1 MNGKKLLVLYGG
13 LAAASALSTLV
24 VDAQLNRPR
33 EVPAFSYDLEH
44 FEHDENGAKKYT
56 HTDHYAVRGDGSSAI
71 VNDSLL
77 ASMGERRVSVRDFTK
92 RQRWVTSLL
101 GRTVTTTPM
110 AQDAVPEV
118 HYEKCDEGEV
128 STIGQYD
135 VRKERRV
142 VRNKETD
149 EVLWIL
155 DRWRAPELGCVEL
168 RIVRYDKEEKLT
180 HDRVATNILL
190 GEPDPTLFQ
199 VPEGYVES
207 SPLQAQ
213 QKLVDLGAP
222 PPLPDNLGIMER
234 AERRY
239 WNAR

>member
-1 MNGKKLLVLYGG
+1 MNGKKLVVLYSG
-13 LAAASALSTLV
+13 LAVASTVSTLAV
-24 VDAQLNRPR
+24 NAQLNQPR
-33 EVPAFSYDLEH
+33 EVPAFSYDVEY
-44 FEHDENGAKKYT
+44 FEYDETGAKKYT
-56 HTDHYAVRGDGSSAI
+56 HTDHYAVRGDGSTAI

-77 ASMGERRVSVRDFTK
+77 ASMGERRVSVRDSAK

-110 AQDAVPEV
+110 AQDAVPPV

-149 EVLWIL
+149 EILWIL
-155 DRWRAPELGCVEL
+155 DRWRAPELGCVAL
-168 RIVRYDKEEKLT
+168 RTVRYDKDEKLT
-180 HDRVATNILL
+180 HDRVATNIVL

-199 VPEGYVES
+199 VPQGYVES

-213 QKLVDLGAP
+213 QKLVDLGAAAP
-222 PPLPDNLGIMER
+222 FRDDLGAMDR

-239 WNAR
+239 WDTR